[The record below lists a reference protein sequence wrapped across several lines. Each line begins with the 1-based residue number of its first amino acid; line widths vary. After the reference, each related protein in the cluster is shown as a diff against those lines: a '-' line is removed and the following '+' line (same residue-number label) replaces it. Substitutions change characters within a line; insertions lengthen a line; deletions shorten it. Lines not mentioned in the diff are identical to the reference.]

1 MRYRLS
7 LGNREIKSV
16 ISVSETVRNDIEEY
30 HSLNGDSFCEPMA
43 KPLRSW
49 TVELLTDGQGKASGD
64 DDDELLEEFR
74 DMRNSQK
81 AERLTISSQVGG
93 FSARVLLKEMQ
104 IKAGYGDCSIVTLQ
118 LLEYRKAKTRV
129 SEMTRAG
136 SIAAPPENVMSGAAY
151 QLMTQYEKAGVGIKV
166 ANPNTGAEVSNFA
179 ALSSDMVLRAEKCI
193 GSLNSTLSKLAEKKN
208 KVLGAALSKV
218 KSLK

>member
-30 HSLNGDSFCEPMA
+30 HSLNGDSFCEPTA

-49 TVELLTDGQGKASGD
+49 TVELLTDGQGNADG
-64 DDDELLEEFR
+64 DELIDRFR
-74 DMRNSQK
+74 EMRDDQK
-81 AERLTISSQVGG
+81 AERLTVSSQVGG

-151 QLMTQYEKAGVGIKV
+151 QLMTQYEKAGVGLKV

-179 ALSSDMVLRAEKCI
+179 ALSPDMVLRAEKCI
-193 GSLNSTLSKLAEKKN
+193 DSLNSTLSKLAEKKN
-208 KVLGAALSKV
+208 KVIGAALSRV
-218 KSLK
+218 ESLK